1 MDESTSVLDSALR
14 AVSRIR
20 HCARRSFAAIAAER
34 KRPSDLD
41 IDRMVAGLGAAAE
54 IDDQQPPH
62 KRQN

>member
-1 MDESTSVLDSALR
+1 MNPRLSWTVLCERYLGFVTVRDE
-14 AVSRIR
+14 VSQP
-20 HCARRSFAAIAAER
+20 IAAER